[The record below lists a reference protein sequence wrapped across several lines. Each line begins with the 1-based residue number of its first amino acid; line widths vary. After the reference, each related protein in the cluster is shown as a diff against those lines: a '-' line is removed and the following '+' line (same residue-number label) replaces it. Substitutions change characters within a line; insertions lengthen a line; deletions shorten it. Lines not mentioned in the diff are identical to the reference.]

1 MTVRDRDGRA
11 THGRPDASG
20 RFPPTGRCASKAIP
34 LLDGAQDLSAA
45 TALHHRAPGGMF
57 VTIYTMSSREQLS
70 GRRYYPA
77 LLDLEGKRCVVVGG
91 GEIAERKVQSLLEC
105 GAQIVVIAPQTT
117 QAIGDLAR
125 QGRVEL
131 SPKSYTRGDLAGAL
145 LVIAAATPDVNAR
158 VAREARQRR
167 ILVNVVDDPEHCDF
181 IVPAVARRGP
191 VLVAISSH
199 GSSPALAR
207 RLRQLIEGCVG
218 PEYGELAEL
227 MGRLRP
233 EVMTIANEDERRRI
247 WEAILDSRAL
257 ELLRQGR
264 RDEAELEA
272 RRCISSARD

>member
-1 MTVRDRDGRA
+1 
-11 THGRPDASG
+11 
-20 RFPPTGRCASKAIP
+20 
-34 LLDGAQDLSAA
+34 
-45 TALHHRAPGGMF
+45 
-57 VTIYTMSSREQLS
+57 MSSHRQS
-70 GRRYYPA
+70 PGRRYYPA

-91 GEIAERKVQSLLEC
+91 GEVAERKVQSLLEC
-105 GAQIVVIAPQTT
+105 GAQVVVIAPQAT

-125 QGRVEL
+125 QGRIGL
-131 SPKSYTRGDLAGAL
+131 SVKSYTRGDLGGAL

-158 VAREARQRR
+158 VAADAKRDRV
-167 ILVNVVDDPEHCDF
+167 LVNAVDDPEHCDF

-191 VLVAISSH
+191 VLIAISSH
-199 GSSPALAR
+199 GASPALSR

-218 PEYGELAEL
+218 PEYGDLAEL

-233 EVMTIANEDERRRI
+233 EVIAIGDEDERRRI

-257 ELLRQGR
+257 ELLRDGR